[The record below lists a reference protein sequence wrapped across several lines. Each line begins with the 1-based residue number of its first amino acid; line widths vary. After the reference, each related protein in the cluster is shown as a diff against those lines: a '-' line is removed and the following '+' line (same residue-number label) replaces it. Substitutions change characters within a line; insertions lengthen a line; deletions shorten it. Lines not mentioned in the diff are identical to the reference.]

1 MHSLVP
7 MQNFQDS
14 EVHDWST
21 SEVVIVFIFQCEANQ
36 QNSTENPHFTDLE
49 T

>member
-1 MHSLVP
+1 MHSLVS

-14 EVHDWST
+14 EVQDWST
-21 SEVVIVFIFQCEANQ
+21 CEAVIVFIFQYEAIQ
-36 QNSTENPHFTDLE
+36 QNSTENPRFTDLE

>member
-1 MHSLVP
+1 

-14 EVHDWST
+14 KVHDWSAW
-21 SEVVIVFIFQCEANQ
+21 EAVIVFIIQYEANQ

-49 T
+49 TW